1 MHSAIIFAV
10 MPESTYEARQKAGL
24 LLVDIDKLERNSEIS
39 RLGEFVWEICF
50 QKFPHAFATV
60 VNTLERLA
68 IPYGILRLDVAP
80 QWIQRDPKEN
90 STSWRNGSSV
100 ES

>member
-10 MPESTYEARQKAGL
+10 MPESAYEARQKAAL
-24 LLVDIDKLERNSEIS
+24 LLVDIDKLERGGEVS

-50 QKFPHAFATV
+50 QKFPHAFATLV
-60 VNTLERLA
+60 RTLEQLA
-68 IPYGILRLDVAP
+68 IPYGMLQLDAAP

-90 STSWRNGSSV
+90 RTSWRNGSLV